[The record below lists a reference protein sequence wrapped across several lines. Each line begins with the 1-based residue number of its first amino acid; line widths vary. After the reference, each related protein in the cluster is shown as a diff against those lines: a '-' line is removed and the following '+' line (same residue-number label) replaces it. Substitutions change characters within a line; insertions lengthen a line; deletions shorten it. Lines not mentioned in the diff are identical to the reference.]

1 MRQVMMNVSVKRK
14 KRPSRMKGK
23 FGRRVLI
30 FCFFFIVLYTGWVMW
45 EQHRTGMEP
54 APTLTQWVYT
64 FFGIEVA
71 LLCLKCIFAKSDNK
85 QEGDHENV

>member
-1 MRQVMMNVSVKRK
+1 MQQVMMNVSVGPK
-14 KRPSRMKGK
+14 KRRRKGR

-30 FCFFFIVLYTGWVMW
+30 FCFLFILFYTAWVMW

-64 FFGIEVA
+64 FFGVEVA
-71 LLCLKCIFAKSDNK
+71 LLCLKRIFAKHDYKK
-85 QEGDHENV
+85 QEGDNQNV

>member
-1 MRQVMMNVSVKRK
+1 MKQILIQLRPKPVKDK
-14 KRPSRMKGK
+14 NHKGV

-30 FCFFFIVLYTGWVMW
+30 FCFLFIMVYTVWVMW

-64 FFGIEVA
+64 FFGVEVA
-71 LLCLKCIFAKSDNK
+71 LLCLKRIFAKPKQTQDDN
-85 QEGDHENV
+85 QEG